1 MKYIAFLL
9 LNNFLKISTMFTSM
23 VVYMLLLIVI
33 MIFFLGSYSEFKA
46 GIESFHAVGMFYFVN
61 FCTLL
66 MSLYLILIVSFLF
79 FIFFHSPIT

>member
-33 MIFFLGSYSEFKA
+33 MILFLGSYSEFKA
-46 GIESFHAVGMFYFVN
+46 GIESFHTVGMFYFVN

-66 MSLYLILIVSFLF
+66 MSMYLILI
-79 FIFFHSPIT
+79 HRPIT